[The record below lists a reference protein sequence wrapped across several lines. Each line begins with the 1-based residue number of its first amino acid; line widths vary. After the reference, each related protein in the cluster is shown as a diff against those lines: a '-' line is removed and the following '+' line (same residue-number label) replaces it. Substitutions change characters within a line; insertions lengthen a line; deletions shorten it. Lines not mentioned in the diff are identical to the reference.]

1 MTDLNKLTVK
11 DATTIRDDILR
22 TIKNGLI
29 QQGVSDPN
37 VGPSSDFYN
46 VATGLGNELA
56 VVGANG
62 IVATDDQMPDT
73 ATDEK
78 LTRITD
84 IFELSPQAAAGSVG
98 SVVIESTA
106 TSPIPTDSELTDEQ
120 GQRFKVT
127 IGGNYANGASVPIAA
142 ISVGESTNHDAGDV
156 LRWASAP
163 PFCSDKVTVDVG
175 GLING
180 ADAEDSEALRA
191 RLYAKLQTPAGSANW
206 QHVVETLEAST
217 GSVQKGF
224 AHPGVEGPSTCDGVV
239 TAAPTATNKSRVVAT
254 ALMTGTVIPYA
265 TGALPRFGLLTIT
278 TVVDVNADVAFALAL
293 PEAATANPP
302 GPGGGWLNGTPWPAP
317 DGSAT
322 FRCTVTAVTTTKSFR
337 VDATSSP
344 VANVSRIAWL
354 SPYDWQLYTAV
365 VLTVAGTSGAYDIT
379 IDKPFVG
386 VTTGCYIWPECQN
399 AQAYVDAVLAA
410 FALMGPGEK
419 TSNASAL
426 VRGFRHPP
434 PSLSWPYALGPHLL
448 HAITA
453 AHDEVAAAQFYHRT
467 DGTTTTTGSSGQ
479 VTPQLPAAIADAP
492 NVYVPR
498 HCGFY
503 RIAS

>member
-1 MTDLNKLTVK
+1 MADLYKLTVK
-11 DATTIRDDILR
+11 DAATIRNDILR

-37 VGPSSDFYN
+37 VGPSSDFYG
-46 VATGLGNELA
+46 VAEGLGNELA

-62 IVATDDQMPDT
+62 VVATEAQMPDT
-73 ATDEK
+73 ATDED

-84 IFELSPQAAAGSVG
+84 IFELAPQAAAGSVG
-98 SVVIESTA
+98 SVVLESTA

-163 PFCSDKVTVDVG
+163 PFCSDKVSVDVG
-175 GLING
+175 GLTNG
-180 ADAEDSEALRA
+180 ADAENNEALRE
-191 RLYAKLQTPAGSANW
+191 RLYAKLQTPAGSGNW
-206 QHVVETLEAST
+206 EHVAETIEDST
-217 GSVQKGF
+217 GSVQK
-224 AHPGVEGPSTCDGVV
+224 AYVYPAIQGPATCDAAV

-254 ALMTGTVIPYA
+254 PIMTGTVVPYA
-265 TGALPRFGLLTIT
+265 TGALPKQGALNVT
-278 TVVDVNADVAFALAL
+278 TVVDVNADVAFALSL
-293 PEAATANPP
+293 PEAPTANPP
-302 GPGGGWLNGTPWPAP
+302 GTGGGWLNGTPWPAP
-317 DGSAT
+317 DGTST

-337 VDATSSP
+337 VDATAAP
-344 VANVSRIAWL
+344 TANVSRIAWL
-354 SPYDWQLYTAV
+354 SPSDWTLYTAV

-379 IDKPFVG
+379 LDKPLVG
-386 VTTGCYIWPECQN
+386 IATGCYIWPECQN
-399 AQAYVDAVLAA
+399 AQTYIDAILAA

-419 TSNASAL
+419 SSNASAL
-426 VRGFRHPP
+426 ARGFRHPTP
-434 PSLSWPYALGPHLL
+434 ATAWPSSLGPHLL
-448 HAITA
+448 RALTD
-453 AHDEVAAAQFYHRT
+453 AHEEVDAAQFFHRT
-467 DGTTTTTGSSGQ
+467 DGVDTYTGPSGTMNQ
-479 VTPQLPAAIADAP
+479 QTSVTLAGAP

-498 HCGFY
+498 HIAIY